1 METMFQIFTRQ
12 PKGVVVFIESSIDI
26 IIIII
31 IVCHVMGRSVNQQRS
46 GCGGIIHVITGR

>member
-12 PKGVVVFIESSIDI
+12 PKGVVVFIESSID